1 MSHASA
7 QASGGKGG
15 CHSSLWVPSS
25 SKGLVQVVRWLGC
38 RGAEL
43 GQGRGVF
50 GSGITRWGV
59 SVSHVAGSW
68 VTGPGVRW
76 SEVIGEGSAS
86 ILIDSSG
93 MERSCKRVEAWRHEG
108 SL

>member
-1 MSHASA
+1 M
-7 QASGGKGG
+7 GR
-15 CHSSLWVPSS
+15 L
-25 SKGLVQVVRWLGC
+25 
-38 RGAEL
+38 GAEL
-43 GQGRGVF
+43 GQGWGVF
-50 GSGITRWGV
+50 GSGVTWWGA

-68 VTGPGVRW
+68 VTGSGVRW

-93 MERSCKRVEAWRHEG
+93 MERSCKRVEGWRHEG